1 MAKKTKVVSKPS
13 KPTANRSHRV
23 SRVSKHRSE
32 KVPIV
37 EAPVPRIVAPST
49 DRLSPRLICE
59 RHAYMMLRLER
70 AAFENKSQRVDE
82 EQISSTI
89 PPEAVV
95 AAFQASGFLE
105 HGPRGTLSDA
115 VFVRQ
120 ERIEPLPIDYDQ
132 RSDDEKRRIADELN
146 RKRFGKRQW
155 FAVDENALVWD
166 SVELWGREVLVTQPS
181 PSGHAPMQVTKSG
194 MVEQWRHL
202 MQLAVRYRQN
212 WAFALCQPALHKE
225 AGFVENMSRET
236 PAICL
241 AVTNGAPVYAAI
253 PKSIVERWNEEQ
265 GQPTSTYG
273 WTVQVPAYG
282 PDGRPQFRKDGELEV
297 AERWER
303 THEATSA
310 GSAVLAWAFAQ
321 LRLRRIFD
329 ALDVGERA
337 GMPSVAKCLVHL
349 GPILGW
355 KQTDFDL
362 VARAEIE
369 LIAVANSVKLVG
381 KESQRKI
388 GQVDQPL
395 SELDIRVLKYLAKSS
410 SPVQAKTLD
419 GLPGWPS
426 YDFILKS
433 LNELETR
440 LLVDRPLGERSG
452 FSLTPQGRQLL
463 SRI

>member
-1 MAKKTKVVSKPS
+1 MAKKTKVVSKSS
-13 KPTANRSHRV
+13 KPLANRSQQA
-23 SRVSKHRSE
+23 SRLSKHLSE
-32 KVPIV
+32 KVAGV

-49 DRLSPRLICE
+49 DRLSPRLVCE
-59 RHAYMMLRLER
+59 RYANMMLRLER
-70 AAFENKSQRVDE
+70 AAFENESQRIDE
-82 EQISSTI
+82 TEISSTI

-95 AAFQASGFLE
+95 AAFQACGFLE

-120 ERIEPLPIDYDQ
+120 ERIEPLPLDYDN
-132 RSDDEKRRIADELN
+132 RSDAEKRRIVDELD

-181 PSGHAPMQVTKSG
+181 PSGHAPKQVTKSG

-212 WAFALCQPALHKE
+212 WAFALGQPALQRE

-241 AVTNGAPVYAAI
+241 AVTSGAPVYAAI
-253 PKSIVERWNEEQ
+253 PKSIVERWNEER

-273 WTVQVPAYG
+273 WTVQIPAYG
-282 PDGRPQFRKDGELEV
+282 PDGRPQLRDDGELEV

-303 THEATSA
+303 TYEATSA

-337 GMPSVAKCLVHL
+337 GMPAVAKCLAHL

-355 KQTDFDL
+355 ADADFEL
-362 VARAEIE
+362 VERAELE
-369 LIAVANSVKLVG
+369 VLAVACATKLAAKG
-381 KESQRKI
+381 KGTEVPIEVPALNRNREAETSDFKPADFFPKSIRARLRMAAGPNRKRK
-388 GQVDQPL
+388 
-395 SELDIRVLKYLAKSS
+395 RVRS
-410 SPVQAKTLD
+410 
-419 GLPGWPS
+419 
-426 YDFILKS
+426 ILV
-433 LNELETR
+433 EGTR
-440 LLVDRPLGERSG
+440 LFSHSDAFKWWPQQVRP
-452 FSLTPQGRQLL
+452 T
-463 SRI
+463 